1 MKNQKKHMGFTL
13 MEILVSVGVLAIIAT
28 LLTQVLFTTVHV
40 NKKAEILTTVKQDG
54 NFALDVIGRMI
65 RSSKVINVSCSLGD
79 LTAVS
84 AEITNPDNYVTTLEC
99 DEGRIASV
107 SGTPEIP
114 VKTYLTGGNLTLSPS
129 GSDDCDDSSLRFSC
143 PPADGS
149 IQKQVT
155 VTFTLGQVGDSGSV
169 YESGSAAFSSTVSMR
184 N

>member
-1 MKNQKKHMGFTL
+1 MKNKTVHKGFTL

-40 NKKAEILTTVKQDG
+40 NKKAEILSTVKQEG
-54 NFALDVIGRMI
+54 NFALDVISRMI
-65 RSSKVINVSCSLGD
+65 RSAKVISVPCALGD
-79 LTAVS
+79 DTADS
-84 AEITNPDNYVTTLEC
+84 ADITNPDSNVTTFEC
-99 DEGRIASV
+99 HEGRIASESATGSIV
-107 SGTPEIP
+107 
-114 VKTYLTGGNLTLSPS
+114 YLTGGNLSLSPS
-129 GSDDCDDSSLRFSC
+129 GTDDCINQTLRFTC

-155 VTFTLGQVGDSGSV
+155 VTFTLGQVGESGSV